1 MGKSQSY
8 SYPLIGA
15 ICGSLGG
22 GISGVLG
29 GQGGSSGGH
38 LGVRGAKKVRVG
50 ESG

>member
-1 MGKSQSY
+1 MWF
-8 SYPLIGA
+8 IGGA
-15 ICGSLGG
+15 SVGFW
-22 GISGVLG
+22 GVRG